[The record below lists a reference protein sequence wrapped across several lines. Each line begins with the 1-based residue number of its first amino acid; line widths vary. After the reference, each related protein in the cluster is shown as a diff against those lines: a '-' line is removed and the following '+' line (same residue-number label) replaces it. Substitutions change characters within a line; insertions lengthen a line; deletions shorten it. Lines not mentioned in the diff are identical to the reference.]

1 MQALFL
7 IFFIFFYKKFK
18 ELKIMLQKKPEIW
31 YSRDWKG
38 DKISWIK

>member
-7 IFFIFFYKKFK
+7 IFLFFYKN
-18 ELKIMLQKKPEIW
+18 LKKVNNGTKKPEIW

>member
-7 IFFIFFYKKFK
+7 IFYFFLQNLKKVNNGTK
-18 ELKIMLQKKPEIW
+18 SPKYGILETG
-31 YSRDWKG
+31 R